1 MERPYVVA
9 DLNGNKDSLIK
20 LVQRQQ
26 SKWPHAKFHK
36 SKVTVA
42 ALKSA
47 LLDPTY
53 GFTTNQP
60 LVSSPGPPRSTSH
73 SALPQQTTLEAPPAE
88 TSTSPAQDLADTE
101 LLDVR
106 IYLEDCRFDPTQ
118 KTVAVVPLPVLDRE
132 DVPIGGFRVLGK
144 DIIGRLQRSNIAIEF
159 PRTGIIRISV
169 PDPLEPGWKMPF
181 VRVVHAQ
188 SVEAMEFDPEALEIS
203 VDRRLRLFVENV
215 AISSA
220 PAIEM
225 DAPPMNTAASASGS
239 APMTEKKD
247 LKQGPADDPV
257 VQYLLQKLATR
268 AGYASFVAN
277 RSHVLSNPE
286 VVKDWY
292 FAVQSSRDY
301 TKTRTPEQAKISKAH
316 IQSALGIGS
325 TWLANASTAISIIET
340 YGPDKPSSANEVIEQ
355 LELVEDPAEGA
366 AVLLRFLTEWKKE
379 HPI

>member
-1 MERPYVVA
+1 MGDGFWTKQVWP
-9 DLNGNKDSLIK
+9 LLPIKGSFCPIGNF

-203 VDRRLRLFVENV
+203 VDRCLRLFVENV
-215 AISSA
+215 LQRLGAL
-220 PAIEM
+220 PW
-225 DAPPMNTAASASGS
+225 
-239 APMTEKKD
+239 TEKKD

-257 VQYLLQKLATR
+257 VQYLFRSLLQ
-268 AGYASFVAN
+268 
-277 RSHVLSNPE
+277 
-286 VVKDWY
+286 
-292 FAVQSSRDY
+292 
-301 TKTRTPEQAKISKAH
+301 EQAMHRLWRIVATFFPTRKLSKTGTL
-316 IQSALGIGS
+316 QFSSVGITRRPERPSKQTYILMHPTEDLEGPHS
-325 TWLANASTAISIIET
+325 ECTRNWVTWLANASTAISIIET